1 MDLEKRT
8 KRAAGPLKLPTC
20 FVAKRQGARGGGEE
34 TTLGFRRNDRRA
46 TGTGND
52 RGRPLIF
59 RPAKLL
65 ASLSSAVGFNNKGV
79 AMTKGGSSD
88 AGHRETQNK
97 SRRRRN
103 VEANSAKER
112 QKKNPTLALVAQIP
126 KPAYFFAAGAVAGAI
141 GKTVTAPLDRIKVLL
156 QVKGG
161 FSGAAVVQAAQSGG
175 FFPTMR
181 AIFREEGL
189 RSFWKGNVPQVIRV
203 LPYSAMQLYG
213 YEQIKVLMNVEE
225 GDQKWRVVKSLV
237 AGASAGM
244 IATIATYPLDT
255 VRLRMAVDASIKSMP
270 QAIKLL
276 GREGGFLAFYR
287 GVGPAMIGVAPYM
300 GMELAC
306 FDFLKRIMKE
316 DQLKGNTG
324 VSFGAGF
331 VAALMAS
338 SCTYPLDT
346 IRRQIQLQGG
356 SMLTMPRMVKSILV
370 NEGPAGLYRGFIPSC
385 LKNLPN
391 KGIRLATFDSAKTV
405 MAMADKQAK
414 ETAAEE
420 AKEARKN
427 RRRNKV

>member
-20 FVAKRQGARGGGEE
+20 FVAKRQEARGGGEE

-46 TGTGND
+46 TGNN

-79 AMTKGGSSD
+79 AMTKGGSD
-88 AGHRETQNK
+88 EGDRETQNK
-97 SRRRRN
+97 SRRRRSM
-103 VEANSAKER
+103 EANSAKER
-112 QKKNPTLALVAQIP
+112 ERPATDPTLALVAQIP
-126 KPAYFFAAGAVAGAI
+126 KPAYFFAAGAIAGAI

-213 YEQIKVLMNVEE
+213 YEQIKVLMKVEE
-225 GDQKWRVVKSLV
+225 GDQKWRVAKSLV
-237 AGASAGM
+237 AGATAGM

-255 VRLRMAVDASIKSMP
+255 IRLRMAVDASIKSMP

-276 GREGGFLAFYR
+276 GREGGVLAFYR

-405 MAMADKQAK
+405 MAMADEATK

-427 RRRNKV
+427 RRRSKV

>member
-1 MDLEKRT
+1 M
-8 KRAAGPLKLPTC
+8 KLPTC
-20 FVAKRQGARGGGEE
+20 FVAKRQARGGDED
-34 TTLGFRRNDRRA
+34 TLSFRRNERRA
-46 TGTGND
+46 TTGN
-52 RGRPLIF
+52 RRPLIF

-65 ASLSSAVGFNNKGV
+65 ASLSSAVGINKVRSNEMNGEK
-79 AMTKGGSSD
+79 T
-88 AGHRETQNK
+88 HRENIHHRK
-97 SRRRRN
+97 RRN

-112 QKKNPTLALVAQIP
+112 RPTKNNGLALVAMIP
-126 KPAYFFAAGAVAGAI
+126 KPAYFFAAGAIAGAI

-203 LPYSAMQLYG
+203 LPYSALQLYG
-213 YEQIKVLMNVEE
+213 YEQLKVLLKVEE
-225 GDQKWRVVKSLV
+225 GDQKWRVAKSLV

-270 QAIKLL
+270 QAIRLL
-276 GREGGFLAFYR
+276 SREGGVLAFYR

-306 FDFLKRIMKE
+306 FDFLKRMVSE

-324 VSFGAGF
+324 ISFGAGF
-331 VAALMAS
+331 MAALMAS

-356 SMLTMPRMVKSILV
+356 SMLTMPRMVKNILV
-370 NEGPAGLYRGFIPSC
+370 NEGPGGLYRGFVPSC

-391 KGIRLATFDSAKTV
+391 KGIRLATFDTAKTV
-405 MAMADKQAK
+405 MALADEQAK
-414 ETAAEE
+414 ATAGEE
-420 AKEARKN
+420 AKQASRKN
-427 RRRNKV
+427 KRKSKV